1 MPLVS
6 TPAVVL
12 STIRYGETSKI
23 VRLATRDYG
32 VQSVIAKGAL
42 RPRSRFGAAMQL
54 LSLGQAHI
62 IISERRDL
70 QILTAFDL
78 QRLHVALARDM
89 DRYAAASA
97 LAEVTM
103 RFAPADPHPEIY
115 QFLHLALAQLE
126 EAPEHE
132 VLAVGIKLLW
142 GLAGIL
148 GFAPS
153 LEDCARDGAPVG
165 AVGPMAFSAE
175 DGGALCA
182 RCAGERKSARL
193 PASDRADL
201 EVLLSD
207 DDAVPTLDERHAA
220 AHRRLVTRYIRY
232 HLGEGAELPGLEFWC
247 ARSWSAA

>member
-1 MPLVS
+1 
-6 TPAVVL
+6 
-12 STIRYGETSKI
+12 
-23 VRLATRDYG
+23 
-32 VQSVIAKGAL
+32 
-42 RPRSRFGAAMQL
+42 MQL

-132 VLAVGIKLLW
+132 VPALGIKLLW

-165 AVGPMAFSAE
+165 AEGPMAFSAE
-175 DGGALCA
+175 DGGAPVRPLCRRA
-182 RCAGERKSARL
+182 KVCPAPRIGSCGPRASALGRRSRTRRSMNATPQPTAG
-193 PASDRADL
+193 
-201 EVLLSD
+201 
-207 DDAVPTLDERHAA
+207 
-220 AHRRLVTRYIRY
+220 
-232 HLGEGAELPGLEFWC
+232 W
-247 ARSWSAA
+247 

>member
-126 EAPEHE
+126 EALLRDCRY
-132 VLAVGIKLLW
+132 VVGIKLHTQ
-142 GLAGIL
+142 GMTVEDGAKMFVDRCFQEPANGRSVERRPPTGGAAEVHEAGCVTASPEPL
-148 GFAPS
+148 PDPAPS
-153 LEDCARDGAPVG
+153 TEIVR
-165 AVGPMAFSAE
+165 
-175 DGGALCA
+175 
-182 RCAGERKSARL
+182 
-193 PASDRADL
+193 
-201 EVLLSD
+201 
-207 DDAVPTLDERHAA
+207 
-220 AHRRLVTRYIRY
+220 
-232 HLGEGAELPGLEFWC
+232 
-247 ARSWSAA
+247 

>member
-103 RFAPADPHPEIY
+103 RFAPPIPIPRSTSFSISPWRSWKRLPSMRSRRWGSNCFGVWPV
-115 QFLHLALAQLE
+115 FLASRPRSRIALAT
-126 EAPEHE
+126 
-132 VLAVGIKLLW
+132 VLRSEPRVPWRSVPRTA
-142 GLAGIL
+142 
-148 GFAPS
+148 APS
-153 LEDCARDGAPVG
+153 APGVPAR
-165 AVGPMAFSAE
+165 
-175 DGGALCA
+175 
-182 RCAGERKSARL
+182 RKSARL

-201 EVLLSD
+201 EVLLSG